1 LSVSSG
7 TVTTPWPCDS
17 TLRAES
23 AEVPCVRHE
32 GRARDPVARI
42 VFWTT
47 AALVLFLHLG
57 DRALWGSESRWA
69 EISRNMLLTRDLFHP
84 IINDAIYFDKPL
96 LSYWLILVASFAT
109 GGLGELAT
117 RIPSALAGLVALWA
131 TRSLGRRLWTEGI
144 AQCAG
149 WILLTC
155 FGFVFW
161 SRTAAADTQN
171 LAAVI
176 LAVAWFF
183 AHERSPGLGAY
194 FVFYLICVI
203 GAQMK
208 GLPAIAVPILALLP
222 WLLREGRWREQ
233 LRVSHL
239 IAALLCGALYY
250 APFYWAGHEALPAG
264 YAPQASGLGGL
275 DLVWRENITRFFH
288 PFDHV
293 EPFYLYLYELPR
305 VLLPWS
311 PLFIAGLVA
320 GLGSLRQLDPR
331 TRWLFEAIA
340 LIFVFFSAS
349 GSRRW
354 YYILPIAPFC
364 ALEMAV
370 FLALPGWEKTKGVCL
385 RLIGAALLTIA
396 LVFLAS
402 PLLWPL
408 VLHGLGFAPT
418 QGLRIATLFVGAT
431 VFSTFV
437 VSQLRPELLARYT
450 GLDRQVAG
458 LVVSAA
464 VLLGGGFGLQQ
475 TSVEALRTTKPFALH
490 LRELVRSPEEV
501 VFFEEAPTDVIFY
514 LDLPRPVLVIRGKE
528 ALRSIL
534 EGTGAPRWVVAAEG
548 SLGELRGVLPD
559 DALEAPVAAEETAP
573 WEQALPWQKGR
584 RAKKLVAL
592 RSASQEP

>member
-1 LSVSSG
+1 LASSG
-7 TVTTPWPCDS
+7 TVTTRWPCDS
-17 TLRAES
+17 TLQADG

-32 GRARDPVARI
+32 GSAQDPVARI
-42 VFWTT
+42 VFWAI
-47 AALVLFLHLG
+47 AAFVLFLHLG

-69 EISRNMLLTRDLFHP
+69 EISRNMLLTRDFFHP
-84 IINDAIYFDKPL
+84 IINEAIYFDKPL
-96 LSYWLILVASFAT
+96 LSYWLVIVASFAT
-109 GGLGELAT
+109 RGLGELAT

-131 TRSLGRRLWTEGI
+131 TRSLGRRLWTEGV
-144 AQCAG
+144 AQSAG

-155 FGFVFW
+155 LGFVFW
-161 SRTAAADTQN
+161 SRTAAADMQN

-183 AHERSPGLGAY
+183 ARERSPGPGAY

-208 GLPAIAVPILALLP
+208 GLPAIAVPILALMP
-222 WLLREGRWREQ
+222 WLLRQGRWRAH
-233 LRVSHL
+233 LRVSH
-239 IAALLCGALYY
+239 IAAALLCGALYY
-250 APFYWAGHEALPAG
+250 APFYWAGHEALPPG

-293 EPFYLYLYELPR
+293 EPFYLYVYELPR

-311 PLFIAGLVA
+311 PLFIAALVA

-331 TRWLFEAIA
+331 TRWLLEAIA

-354 YYILPIAPFC
+354 YYILPITPFC

-370 FLALPGWEKTKGVCL
+370 FLALPGWEKTKRVCL
-385 RLIGAALLTIA
+385 RLIGAALFATGV
-396 LVFLAS
+396 VFLAS

-408 VLHGLGFAPT
+408 ALHGLGFAPT
-418 QGLRIATLFVGAT
+418 QGLRIATPLIGAM
-431 VFSTFV
+431 VLSTFV
-437 VSQLRPELLARYT
+437 ASQLRPELLARHT
-450 GLDRQVAG
+450 GLDRRVAA
-458 LVVSAA
+458 LAVSAA
-464 VLLGGGFGLQQ
+464 FLLGGAFGVQQ
-475 TSVEALRTTKPFALH
+475 PSVETLRTTKPFALH

-514 LDLPRPVLVIRGKE
+514 LNLPRPVSVIRGKE
-528 ALRSIL
+528 ALQSVL
-534 EGTGAPRWVVAAEG
+534 EGAHAPRLIVTTEG
-548 SLGELRGVLPD
+548 RLSELRGVLPD
-559 DALEAPVAAEETAP
+559 DALESPAAAEETAP
-573 WEQALPWQKGR
+573 WEQALSWQKGR
-584 RAKKLVAL
+584 RTKKLVAL